1 MQQNIQFIT
10 FKYEIIIFMKPNS
23 IRFKIVSL
31 ETILKSLKFISLVV
45 KNLFGFTDFQ
55 ALKLGMQENVTY
67 YRKVLFSI

>member
-1 MQQNIQFIT
+1 MHENYLFYSL
-10 FKYEIIIFMKPNS
+10 KYENIIFMKPNS

-45 KNLFGFTDFQ
+45 KNLFGLTDFQ
-55 ALKLGMQENVTY
+55 ALKSGMQENVAD

>member
-55 ALKLGMQENVTY
+55 ALKSGMQENVAY